1 MAFVRGRLACGLLVA
16 VVVVGVAAG
25 SAAQAARGAR
35 AERDPAQEQGFAAEL
50 VAVDPKLPAQF
61 AAATRLLDEG
71 KDADAEAAFRKIA
84 AAAPRHAPT
93 LWRLSG
99 IARRAERRDEAIER
113 ARSAVANTDRW
124 QAKSTLAEALASG
137 SHTPADLDEAERLAG
152 ELHREHPGLETNVVL
167 ASIGLDRNDRQTL
180 RTAISWMDA
189 DGGEEGPFDYF
200 RFVLAIW
207 EERWG
212 DADEFLSRAVAHGF
226 PAEKAAELREQS
238 GLAGRARVARW
249 TKISVGAL
257 GGWLG
262 GLLLILILGLVM
274 SRQTLAAVERFDGKD
289 RDAFAR
295 TTRKFRSSYGA
306 LISVAAIYYYIS
318 VPVVIVAVLA
328 LAGGII
334 YGFMMIGRIPIKLVL
349 IVGIVALVSIWSMLR
364 SLFMRRG
371 PDEDPG
377 RPLTEAEAPALW
389 ALLREVAE
397 RVGTRP
403 VDAVYMTLGT
413 EVAVIERGSVRKRLR
428 DAGKRSLILGV
439 GALEGMTRQQ
449 LRAILAHEYGHFSN
463 RDTAGGD
470 LPNVV
475 QSSLFASMVRIAQG
489 GGATFYNPA
498 WHFVRGFHAL
508 FLRIT
513 LGASRL
519 REIMA
524 DQFAAVAYGGQ
535 AFADGLRHIVRR
547 SLEFDRNVDLLANRA
562 QAEARPIASLYAPP
576 AAPAQG
582 PVAVPSDVEAKYQE
596 RMNDPGSPYDSHPP
610 PGARISWV
618 GRLTVETGAPPADA
632 EHPAWTLFGNREAL
646 EREMTA
652 LANSRLAAAGAFANA
667 PRPTPP
673 APMPVPG

>member
-1 MAFVRGRLACGLLVA
+1 MVLVRGRSACGLLVA
-16 VVVVGVAAG
+16 VLVGVGAG
-25 SAAQAARGAR
+25 APAFGAGP
-35 AERDPAQEQGFAAEL
+35 ERDQAQERAYAAEL
-50 VAVDPKLPAQF
+50 APVDSKLPEQF
-61 AAATRLLDEG
+61 LKASRLQQEG
-71 KDADAEAAFRKIA
+71 QHAEAEAAYRKINE
-84 AAAPRHAPT
+84 AAPEHAPT
-93 LWRLSG
+93 LWRLSAIDRLAG
-99 IARRAERRDEAIER
+99 RRDDAIAKAR
-113 ARSAVANTDRW
+113 ASVAAGNRW
-124 QAKSTLAEALASG
+124 QARSTLADALMFGGG
-137 SHTPADLDEAERLAG
+137 SPHDFDEAERLLRDLRDERPG
-152 ELHREHPGLETNVVL
+152 EDTSLQLAMFALQRRNIEGLRAAV
-167 ASIGLDRNDRQTL
+167 
-180 RTAISWMDA
+180 A
-189 DGGEEGPFDYF
+189 DLEKQGSMSPLLSYCQ
-200 RFVLAIW
+200 FVLAIHD
-207 EERWG
+207 ERWTA
-212 DADEFLSRAVAHGF
+212 ADQYLTQAVERGF
-226 PAEKAAELREQS
+226 GAQAAAELRADS
-238 GLAGRARVARW
+238 GLDSHLRAIRGTKAGAVVLA
-249 TKISVGAL
+249 A
-257 GGWLG
+257 WLA
-262 GLLLILILGLVM
+262 GLLLIFILGLAM
-274 SRQTLAAVERFDGKD
+274 SRQTLAAVERFDGRD
-289 RDAFAR
+289 RDAFVR
-295 TTRKFRSSYGA
+295 TTRRFRSAYGA
-306 LISVAAIYYYIS
+306 LIKVGAIYYYIS

-328 LAGGII
+328 LAGAIV
-334 YGFMMIGRIPIKLVL
+334 YGFMMLGRIPIKLVL
-349 IVGIVALVSIWSMLR
+349 IVGIVALVSVWSMLR

-377 RPLTEAEAPALW
+377 RPLTEGEAPALW
-389 ALLREVAE
+389 ALLREVAA

-508 FLRIT
+508 FMRIT

-524 DQFAAVAYGGQ
+524 DQFAAAAFGGQ

-547 SLEFDRNVDLLANRA
+547 SLEFDHHVDLLANRA
-562 QAEARPIASLYAPP
+562 QAEARPIASLYA
-576 AAPAQG
+576 APAGGQAS
-582 PVAVPSDVEAKYQE
+582 VQSDVEAKYQE

-632 EHPAWTLFGNREAL
+632 GEPVWTLFGNREAL

-652 LANSRLAAAGAFANA
+652 LANARLAAAGAFLNA

-673 APMPVPG
+673 APMPAPG